1 MRGSRVDYAV
11 FCVAGIV
18 TALAYLWLPNVALLI
33 LGLVVAVLAGTA
45 LIVGARR
52 GRDWRKHQALIR
64 QLWITARRIPP
75 GHVLA
80 DPGTGELLSVE
91 RERGW
96 LTLVVTVPP
105 RPDRSEAT
113 VRYVIGH
120 WGAPVKPPVRRR
132 SADPADSMDPA
143 NAGALADPAEVST
156 AELARLVD
164 QVLRTAVLGS
174 SG

>member
-1 MRGSRVDYAV
+1 VRGSRVDYAV

-18 TALAYLWLPNVALLI
+18 TALAYLWLPSVALLI
-33 LGLVVAVLAGTA
+33 LGLVVAVPAGTA

-52 GRDWRKHQALIR
+52 GGGWRQHQALIR
-64 QLWITARRIPP
+64 QLWIAANRIPP

-96 LTLVVTVPP
+96 LILVVTVPP
-105 RPDRSEAT
+105 RPGRPEVT

-120 WGAPVKPPVRRR
+120 WGAPVKPPMRRR
-132 SADPADSMDPA
+132 PADPAGPA
-143 NAGALADPAEVST
+143 EAVRAGPAEVST

-164 QVLRTAVLGS
+164 LVLRTAVLGS